1 MCQSQCKLVQFPG
14 VIWDSLL
21 GSLRRRDECAF
32 HIADACQSAFWPI
45 GVNFS
50 IYLYFLFPLIAGQGI
65 GVFDPQSGTLTI
77 DIDSATTVV
86 TGAVGFAGTFAAG
99 RWAKVRGGFT

>member
-1 MCQSQCKLVQFPG
+1 M
-14 VIWDSLL
+14 I
-21 GSLRRRDECAF
+21 
-32 HIADACQSAFWPI
+32 
-45 GVNFS
+45 
-50 IYLYFLFPLIAGQGI
+50 LYFLFPLIAGQGI

-77 DIDSATTVV
+77 DIDSATTVL